1 MEEWKTKRLKI
12 IAEVNDSLK
21 LEAITDIICIIKL
34 NDRETAIKLISDQF
48 LVIDN
53 QDIIKIEEL

>member
-1 MEEWKTKRLKI
+1 M
-12 IAEVNDSLK
+12 AEVNDSLK
-21 LEAITDIICIIKL
+21 LEAIIDIMSIIKL